1 MPENIIQ
8 VDEKDH
14 VIGPVERLI
23 AHKGDGILHRGL
35 MVLVKDNHKRILMTQ
50 RSEQRPDLN
59 FPPPFPGF
67 WDLTMAGHPRWGQED
82 YVSQMVVE
90 LNEELGIEAKVNDI
104 DYVGKFQYHSPDP
117 TYPNATSPPGFRLSE
132 FEICGVGVL
141 KTDQKPKLNLIELKD
156 HIWMENEKL
165 LQEMRSLKMAPWAI
179 IMLEKFPDICK

>member
-8 VDEKDH
+8 VDERDR
-14 VIGPVERLI
+14 VIGPIERLI

-35 MVLVKDNHKRILMTQ
+35 MVLVKDDQGRILLTQ

-90 LNEELGIEAKVNDI
+90 LN
-104 DYVGKFQYHSPDP
+104 
-117 TYPNATSPPGFRLSE
+117 
-132 FEICGVGVL
+132 
-141 KTDQKPKLNLIELKD
+141 
-156 HIWMENEKL
+156 
-165 LQEMRSLKMAPWAI
+165 
-179 IMLEKFPDICK
+179 